1 MKIFLNGLAAAAT
14 AFLLCACQG
23 QVNAKLDNSI
33 GVATYQNLGLIEQK
47 PLGVGLVIDD
57 SLKNA
62 STEVVANS
70 IKYHMAVGD
79 ALTSRLMYALVL
91 KFQRVQL
98 LNAPVFPDNSPLDA
112 LLVVK
117 LKDLDASVKIS
128 PKWNTVATESS
139 GWIEVEALLKDR
151 NNQIVWV
158 GTSRSQAEASQESI
172 MVAGAQDAS
181 AAMNSAIEAT
191 VAKLVA
197 QMAESSSLH
206 DFIAQHHN
214 NPS

>member
-1 MKIFLNGLAAAAT
+1 M
-14 AFLLCACQG
+14 
-23 QVNAKLDNSI
+23 
-33 GVATYQNLGLIEQK
+33 
-47 PLGVGLVIDD
+47 
-57 SLKNA
+57 
-62 STEVVANS
+62 
-70 IKYHMAVGD
+70 
-79 ALTSRLMYALVL
+79 
-91 KFQRVQL
+91 
-98 LNAPVFPDNSPLDA
+98 
-112 LLVVK
+112 
-117 LKDLDASVKIS
+117 
-128 PKWNTVATESS
+128 ATESS

-197 QMAESSSLH
+197 QMAESNSLH